1 MGVICDASKGPEHG
15 DHYLA
20 HNEVVPT
27 VVEHVVYDHPS
38 LHHSRE
44 LQESFAR
51 RSLTHHVEPL
61 PVHVPAPVPPVHHV
75 EPVRYVERH
84 VEPVHVPVVK
94 NQSPVHVPVVSHHS
108 QFVPLH
114 TSQLVH
120 DPLRFSRSVHQ
131 VNPHLLGSRFG
142 PPLVH
147 SNVGLHSS
155 FRPISYNKR

>member
-61 PVHVPAPVPPVHHV
+61 PVHVPAPVHHI
-75 EPVRYVERH
+75 
-84 VEPVHVPVVK
+84 EPVHVPVVHH
-94 NQSPVHVPVVSHHS
+94 QSPVHIPVVSHHS

-114 TSQLVH
+114 TSQLVQ